1 MYSVSGKFNNKK
13 LIESMDSLNKYSSVP
28 QVIEQMPGMGLLNDK
43 LGNLGGQQ
51 SSTSTVQALL
61 NKHVGSGSKMEG
73 HIGELENSGENQY
86 VKSNE
91 SVKQTDV
98 NPNQSVSVVNK
109 ESITANM
116 SNKKKI
122 PKSESKGGGISFNIV
137 IVVIIIVSLL
147 MCLKESN

>member
-28 QVIEQMPGMGLLNDK
+28 QVIEQMPGMGMLNDK
-43 LGNLGGQQ
+43 LGNLGGQG
-51 SSTSTVQALL
+51 STSTVQALL

-73 HIGELENSGENQY
+73 HIGELEDSGENQY
-86 VKSNE
+86 VKSNQ

-98 NPNQSVSVVNK
+98 DPNQSVSVVNK
-109 ESITANM
+109 ESVKANM
-116 SNKKKI
+116 SNRKKI

-137 IVVIIIVSLL
+137 IVVIILVSLL
-147 MCLKESN
+147 MCLKKSN